1 MHNVRMG
8 EVSLDEY
15 FPSQNWHHHLSNKLK
30 VLVFLLS
37 SFNSYSIHIPRE
49 KAMLHFILFSRT
61 NPGMLDPSID
71 LVLDELIRA
80 SYLFTFKIRVSRSE

>member
-1 MHNVRMG
+1 
-8 EVSLDEY
+8 
-15 FPSQNWHHHLSNKLK
+15 
-30 VLVFLLS
+30 
-37 SFNSYSIHIPRE
+37 
-49 KAMLHFILFSRT
+49 MLHFILFSRT